1 MQQLGMTLQDVK
13 EKQQELQR
21 LKQNLRAKM
30 RVGGLPTNVSDLNHA
45 QSEQLGQPM
54 LGRSPS
60 APMLFKASRLGAPEP
75 AGRARTPKFAKK
87 IHETTA
93 AANAALYGVTEAVE
107 RWNGVDSSY

>member
-1 MQQLGMTLQDVK
+1 
-13 EKQQELQR
+13 
-21 LKQNLRAKM
+21 M
-30 RVGGLPTNVSDLNHA
+30 RVGVLPTNVSDLNQA
-45 QSEQLGQPM
+45 QKQEQPM

-60 APMLFKASRLGAPEP
+60 APMLFKATRPGPEN

-107 RWNGVDSSY
+107 RWNGVESTY

>member
-1 MQQLGMTLQDVK
+1 VK

-30 RVGGLPTNVSDLNHA
+30 RVGVLPTNVSDLSQVQQA
-45 QSEQLGQPM
+45 QPL

-60 APMLFKASRLGAPEP
+60 APMLIKSTRPGPEP
-75 AGRARTPKFAKK
+75 AGRARTPKFTKK

-107 RWNGVDSSY
+107 RWNGMDSTY